1 MVLGSA
7 ADVAHGQAHQVA
19 CNGSVG
25 NARRGGTHQDLHLR
39 VVLPNQAGQ
48 TLLHIGA
55 DLHVRQGQPV
65 VTVHR
70 AFDAGSPGKG
80 LVRPEKDG
88 LNLQKILGNL
98 NG

>member
-1 MVLGSA
+1 MVLASVVLGSA
-7 ADVAHGQAHQVA
+7 ADVPMGRPIRWPVMAAWAMPAVEVPIRT
-19 CNGSVG
+19 S
-25 NARRGGTHQDLHLR
+25 TSR

-55 DLHVRQGQPV
+55 DLHIRQGQPV

-80 LVRPEKDG
+80 WSGRK
-88 LNLQKILGNL
+88 KTA
-98 NG
+98 